1 MFEREKEI
9 LFDVLWNL
17 QKNVQNIFAKK
28 KSCDKSYNLI
38 IDSVVFASK
47 AEIDIFGNKIQMKW
61 L

>member
-1 MFEREKEI
+1 MCSEI
-9 LFDVLWNL
+9 CKKMCKIYLR
-17 QKNVQNIFAKK
+17 KK

-47 AEIDIFGNKIQMKW
+47 AEIDIFGNKIQMEW